1 MADYTKL
8 RDDIKAAIRNNGR
21 QEITGDGLQAILLEI
36 VDNFPD
42 VVAGAVYQRM
52 SETKYDQEYKAGTL
66 SDNMLYILTD

>member
-8 RDDIKAAIRNNGR
+8 RDDIKAAIRDNGR

-52 SETKYDQEYKAGTL
+52 TESQYDQEYNAGTL
-66 SDNMLYILTD
+66 SDNVLYILVD